1 MAIALSRE
9 RGREP
14 RPAHREM
21 GGTVRKRSR
30 RLGWGLRTTALV
42 GVGAL
47 IAALATSSAVASS
60 HRSRAQDPGGT
71 STSILIGSHQ
81 PLTGIAAPGYS
92 EIAPAENAF
101 YQYVNSKG
109 GVNGRKITFKYV
121 DDGYNPAQTP
131 TVTRQ
136 LVLQDGVFGIVSGLG
151 TPTHETVVQYLNA
164 NHVPDLFVASGCDC
178 WNRPATAPNTFGYQT
193 DYTIE
198 AKILGSYVTKNF
210 KGQKVAYI
218 YQNDDV
224 GQGALQG
231 LAQEIPRASVVAK
244 QPYSVNDL
252 TSAAGLSNQVAA
264 VKAAGAQV
272 VMLFTVNFG
281 TASVL
286 KSAAAIGYHPQF
298 VVSLIGS
305 DPPIVGG
312 LLGAGN
318 AGLENGV
325 ITDNYLPSEDDV
337 SNPWIS
343 LFTKIHDQYDASEP
357 FDGNVVYGMS
367 AGYLFVQALQGA
379 GKNLTRQS
387 LINVLNTKGSTYK
400 GPGLVPL
407 AFSSTNHGGYTGG
420 QIAMVNNGQVTLS
433 GPIYVSSDTGPIT
446 TYTATQPPP
455 PSSLTGG

>member
-1 MAIALSRE
+1 M
-9 RGREP
+9 
-14 RPAHREM
+14 
-21 GGTVRKRSR
+21 RKRSGR
-30 RLGWGLRTTALV
+30 FGWGLRATALL

-47 IAALATSSAVASS
+47 VAVAAASSALATGGQ
-60 HRSRAQDPGGT
+60 SRADQTGVT
-71 STSILIGSHQ
+71 SNSILIGSHQ

-101 YQYVNSKG
+101 YQYVNAKG

-121 DDGYNPAQTP
+121 DDAYNPAQTP
-131 TVTRQ
+131 TVVRQ
-136 LVLQDGVFGIVSGLG
+136 LVLQDGVFAIVSGLG
-151 TPTHETVVQYLNA
+151 TPTHETVVPYLNA
-164 NHVPDLFVASGCDC
+164 NKVPDLFIASGCDC
-178 WNRPATAPNTFGYQT
+178 WNNPKAAPYTFGYQT

-198 AKILGSYVTKNF
+198 AKILGQYVTKNF
-210 KGQKVAYI
+210 KGQKVGYI

-224 GQGALQG
+224 GVGALKG
-231 LAQEIPRASVVAK
+231 LAQVIPKASVVAK
-244 QPYSVNDL
+244 QPYSLNDL

-264 VKAAGAQV
+264 MKAAGAQV
-272 VMLFTVNFG
+272 VVLFTVNFG

-286 KSAAAIGYHPQF
+286 KSAAAIGYHPQY
-298 VVSLIGS
+298 VVSQIGS

-312 LLGAGN
+312 LLGTAN
-318 AGLENGV
+318 ASLENGV
-325 ITDNYLPSEDDV
+325 ITDGYLPSEDDV
-337 SNPWIS
+337 ANPWIS
-343 LFTKIHDQYDASEP
+343 LFKKIHDQYDASEP
-357 FDGNVVYGMS
+357 FDGNAVYGMS

>member
-1 MAIALSRE
+1 M
-9 RGREP
+9 
-14 RPAHREM
+14 
-21 GGTVRKRSR
+21 RKRSGTT
-30 RLGWGLRTTALV
+30 GWGFRSLALV
-42 GVGAL
+42 GV
-47 IAALATSSAVASS
+47 AALVAAAGASSALASS
-60 HRSRAQDPGGT
+60 GQSRADDPGVT
-71 STSILIGSHQ
+71 SNSILIGSHQ

-121 DDGYNPAQTP
+121 DDAYNPAQTP
-131 TVTRQ
+131 TVVRQ
-136 LVLQDGVFGIVSGLG
+136 LVLQDRVFAIVSGLG

-164 NHVPDLFVASGCDC
+164 NKVPDLFIASGCDC
-178 WNRPATAPNTFGYQT
+178 WNRPKQAPYTFGYQT

-198 AKILGSYVTKNF
+198 AKILGQYITKNF
-210 KGQKVAYI
+210 KDQKVGYI

-231 LAQEIPRASVVAK
+231 LAQEIPRASVVTK

-264 VKAAGAQV
+264 LKNAGAQV
-272 VMLFTVNFG
+272 AVLFTVNFA

-286 KSAAAIGYHPQF
+286 KAAAQIGYHPQF

-312 LLGAGN
+312 LLGSAN
-318 AGLENGV
+318 ASLENGV
-325 ITDNYLPSEDDV
+325 ITDGYLPSEDDLANAWV
-337 SNPWIS
+337 S
-343 LFTKIHDQYDASEP
+343 LFKQIHDQYDASEP
-357 FDGNVVYGMS
+357 FDGNTIYGMS

-387 LINVLNTKGSTYK
+387 VINVLNSKGSTYK
-400 GPGLVPL
+400 GPAIVPL
-407 AFSSTNHGGYTGG
+407 GFSATNHGGYTGA
-420 QIAMVNNGQVTLS
+420 QIATVNNGQVTLS
-433 GPIYVSSDTGPIT
+433 GPIYVTHDTGPIT
-446 TYTATQPPP
+446 TFTGTPPP
-455 PSSLTGG
+455 PPTHF

>member
-1 MAIALSRE
+1 M
-9 RGREP
+9 
-14 RPAHREM
+14 
-21 GGTVRKRSR
+21 RKRSGR
-30 RLGWGLRTTALV
+30 FGWGLRATALL

-47 IAALATSSAVASS
+47 VAVAVASS
-60 HRSRAQDPGGT
+60 ALATGGQSRADQTGVT
-71 STSILIGSHQ
+71 SNSILIGSHQ

-92 EIAPAENAF
+92 EIAPAENAL
-101 YQYVNSKG
+101 YQYVNAKG

-121 DDGYNPAQTP
+121 DDAYNPAQTP
-131 TVTRQ
+131 TVVRQ
-136 LVLQDGVFGIVSGLG
+136 LVLQDGVFAIVSGLG
-151 TPTHETVVQYLNA
+151 TPTHETVVPYLNA
-164 NHVPDLFVASGCDC
+164 NKVPDLFIASGCDC
-178 WNRPATAPNTFGYQT
+178 WNNPKAAPYTFGYQT

-198 AKILGSYVTKNF
+198 AKILGQYVTKNF
-210 KGQKVAYI
+210 KGQKVGYI

-224 GQGALQG
+224 GVGALKG
-231 LAQEIPRASVVAK
+231 LAQVIPKASVVAK
-244 QPYSVNDL
+244 QPYSLNDL

-264 VKAAGAQV
+264 MKAAGAQV
-272 VMLFTVNFG
+272 VVLFTVNFG

-286 KSAAAIGYHPQF
+286 KSAAAIGYHPQY
-298 VVSLIGS
+298 VVSQIGS

-312 LLGAGN
+312 LLGTAN
-318 AGLENGV
+318 ASLENGV
-325 ITDNYLPSEDDV
+325 ITDGYLPSEDDV
-337 SNPWIS
+337 ANPWIS
-343 LFTKIHDQYDASEP
+343 LFKKIHDQYDASEP
-357 FDGNVVYGMS
+357 FDGNAVYGMS

>member
-1 MAIALSRE
+1 
-9 RGREP
+9 
-14 RPAHREM
+14 M
-21 GGTVRKRSR
+21 G
-30 RLGWGLRTTALV
+30 ALV
-42 GVGAL
+42 AV
-47 IAALATSSAVASS
+47 AVASS
-60 HRSRAQDPGGT
+60 ALATGGQSRADQTGVT
-71 STSILIGSHQ
+71 SNSILIGSHQ

-101 YQYVNSKG
+101 YQYVNAKG

-121 DDGYNPAQTP
+121 DDAYNPAQTP
-131 TVTRQ
+131 TVVRQ
-136 LVLQDGVFGIVSGLG
+136 LVLQDGVFAIVSGLG
-151 TPTHETVVQYLNA
+151 TPTHETVVPYLNA
-164 NHVPDLFVASGCDC
+164 NKVPDLFIASGCDC
-178 WNRPATAPNTFGYQT
+178 WNNPKAAPYTFGYQT

-198 AKILGSYVTKNF
+198 AKILGQYVTKNF
-210 KGQKVAYI
+210 KGQKVGYI

-224 GQGALQG
+224 GVGALKG
-231 LAQEIPRASVVAK
+231 LAQVIPKASVVAK
-244 QPYSVNDL
+244 QPYSLNDL

-264 VKAAGAQV
+264 MKAAGAQV
-272 VMLFTVNFG
+272 VVLFTVNFG

-286 KSAAAIGYHPQF
+286 KSAAAIGYHPQY
-298 VVSLIGS
+298 VVSQIGS

-312 LLGAGN
+312 LLGTAN
-318 AGLENGV
+318 ASLENGV
-325 ITDNYLPSEDDV
+325 ITDGYLPSEDDV
-337 SNPWIS
+337 ANPWIS
-343 LFTKIHDQYDASEP
+343 LFKKIHDQYDASEP
-357 FDGNVVYGMS
+357 FDGNAVYGMS